1 MADPGEALRLVAQ
14 FVPAPMSGGCKGCGC
29 GLLTIALAPVE
40 TMPVGDLVP
49 APVEALAW
57 QRARRV

>member
-14 FVPAPMSGGCKGCGC
+14 FVPAPTSGGCNGC

-49 APVEALAW
+49 APVDAL
-57 QRARRV
+57 V